1 MKRNTAIVMA
11 AVIAALSGFFAVQA
25 LQESSARAA
34 VVMDVNSNRILYSK
48 NMDEKMA
55 MASTTKIMTTLVAIE
70 SGRLD
75 EKVTISKRASYME
88 GSSIYLREGEVHTV
102 NDLLYAIML
111 RSGNDAATA
120 VAEHIGGSAEGFA
133 EMMNKKAR
141 EIGAN
146 NTRFANPH
154 GLDAEGHYTTA
165 RDLALITSY
174 ALKNPLFS
182 TIVSSKKKVMEGP
195 PSENWD
201 RIMINKNKMLWQF
214 DGGDGVK
221 TGFTKKAGR
230 CLVSSATREGM
241 RLVCVVLNCGPMWD
255 ESSALLEY
263 AFKNYVKKRIV
274 DKDSIFKVVEV
285 RNGKERFVGVKPA
298 EDFDLVLRTD
308 RVENIKLEAKD
319 LKAAQAPLKKGGHAG
334 RLEIYI
340 DNNLLKTI
348 NLEYSEGV
356 ESSSPFYYLKRI
368 LTDYIADAKQ

>member
-25 LQESSARAA
+25 LQETSARAA

-48 NMDEKMA
+48 NMDEKLA

-201 RIMINKNKMLWQF
+201 RVMINKNKMLWQF

-230 CLVSSATREGM
+230 CLVSSATRDGM

-263 AFKNYVKKRIV
+263 TFKNYVKKRIV

-298 EDFDLVLRTD
+298 EDFDLALRTD

-348 NLEYSEGV
+348 NLEYSESV
-356 ESSSPFYYLKRI
+356 ESSSPFFYLKRI
-368 LTDYIADAKQ
+368 LRDYIADAKQ

>member
-25 LQESSARAA
+25 LQETGARAA

-48 NMDEKMA
+48 NMDEKLA
-55 MASTTKIMTTLVAIE
+55 MASTTKIMTALVAIE
-70 SGRLD
+70 SGRLN

-102 NDLLYAIML
+102 SDLLYAIML

-120 VAEHIGGSAEGFA
+120 VAEHIGGSVEGFA

-182 TIVSSKKKVMEGP
+182 KIVSCKKKVMEGP
-195 PSENWD
+195 PNENWD
-201 RIMINKNKMLWQF
+201 RVMINKNKMLWQF
-214 DGGDGVK
+214 AGGDGVK

-230 CLVSSATREGM
+230 CLVSSATRDGM

-255 ESSALLEY
+255 DSSALLEY
-263 AFKNYVKKRIV
+263 AFNNYIKKRIV
-274 DKDSIFKVVEV
+274 EKDSIFKVVEV

-298 EDFDLVLRTD
+298 EDFDLALRAD
-308 RVENIKLEAKD
+308 GIENIILKAKG
-319 LKAAQAPLKKGGHAG
+319 LKAAQAPLKKGDHAG

-348 NLEYSEGV
+348 NLEYSESV
-356 ESSSPFYYLKRI
+356 ESSSPFFYLKRI
-368 LTDYIADAKQ
+368 LRDFVAEAE

>member
-25 LQESSARAA
+25 LQETSARAA

-48 NMDEKMA
+48 NMDEKLA
-55 MASTTKIMTTLVAIE
+55 MASTTKIMTALVAIE

-102 NDLLYAIML
+102 SDLLYAIML

-120 VAEHIGGSAEGFA
+120 VAEHIGGSVEGFA

-141 EIGAN
+141 EIGAS

-182 TIVSSKKKVMEGP
+182 KIVSCKKMVMEGP
-195 PSENWD
+195 PDENWD
-201 RIMINKNKMLWQF
+201 RVMINKNKMLWQF
-214 DGGDGVK
+214 AGGDGVK

-230 CLVSSATREGM
+230 CLVSSATRDGM

-255 ESSALLEY
+255 DSSALLEY
-263 AFKNYVKKRIV
+263 AFRNYIKKRIV
-274 DKDSIFKVVEV
+274 EKDSIFKVVEV

-298 EDFDLVLRTD
+298 EDFDMALRAD
-308 RVENIKLEAKD
+308 EIENVRLEARG
-319 LKAAQAPLKKGGHAG
+319 LKAAQAPLKKGDHAG
-334 RLEIYI
+334 KLEIYI

-348 NLEYSEGV
+348 SLEYSEGV
-356 ESSSPFYYLKRI
+356 ESSSPFFYLKRI
-368 LTDYIADAKQ
+368 LRDYISDAD

>member
-25 LQESSARAA
+25 LQETSARAA
-34 VVMDVNSNRILYSK
+34 VVMDVNSNRILYYK

-201 RIMINKNKMLWQF
+201 RVMINKNKMLWQF

-263 AFKNYVKKRIV
+263 TFKNYVKKRIV

-298 EDFDLVLRTD
+298 EDFDLALRTD

-348 NLEYSEGV
+348 NLEYSESV
-356 ESSSPFYYLKRI
+356 ESSSPFFYLKRI
-368 LTDYIADAKQ
+368 LRDYIADAKQ

>member
-1 MKRNTAIVMA
+1 
-11 AVIAALSGFFAVQA
+11 
-25 LQESSARAA
+25 
-34 VVMDVNSNRILYSK
+34 
-48 NMDEKMA
+48 
-55 MASTTKIMTTLVAIE
+55 
-70 SGRLD
+70 
-75 EKVTISKRASYME
+75 ME

-120 VAEHIGGSAEGFA
+120 VAEHIGGSVEGFA

-141 EIGAN
+141 EIGAS

-201 RIMINKNKMLWQF
+201 RVMINKNKMLWQF

-230 CLVSSATREGM
+230 CLVSSATRDGM

-263 AFKNYVKKRIV
+263 TFKNYVKKRIV

-298 EDFDLVLRTD
+298 EDFDLALRTD

-348 NLEYSEGV
+348 NLEYSESV
-356 ESSSPFYYLKRI
+356 ESSSPFFYLKRI
-368 LTDYIADAKQ
+368 LRDYIADAKQ